1 MATIRISE
9 LRQQG
14 GNDVNIYGPTNMNL
28 GNTATFIITDFDAF
42 SEYSVSTSLGVASRV
57 DDEITVTLPFTS
69 VNNYFTL
76 IVTKNRVSR
85 TIQVAIGG
93 ASIVTPDIISPA
105 IGTEG
110 VSGNLTLQANDF
122 RTSPIGAGSVLKS
135 EWQIAADPGFA
146 TIASQGEVTT
156 GDVTRYTA
164 SGLEGNTRYY
174 ARMRYFGVGMAAS
187 NWSATVWFSTSA
199 TSIAKPSL
207 TIVGDSFNVKETPKF
222 DGSVFSVSPAGSDT
236 HVSSTWILMEGGTEV
251 WRLNNSPTDKL
262 STVLPKGVLQTSKQY
277 TMQVQYNGG
286 VSSSMLSDKLSFTTA
301 ASFNPIPGQ
310 DAGVPFGG
318 GYYAGANIVVD
329 GVEYALVV
337 APKSLG
343 GERLDDVLYKNTN
356 TATSGASS
364 LNDGWSNTLAM
375 IAAGGS
381 SAATFCRSLTI
392 GGYNDWYLPS
402 RDELEIIYRY
412 LKPTTAA
419 NTTSSDGRA
428 EGGVTGT
435 NLNSIPQSTGY
446 TTTSPTQTTVTLFRE
461 GGGESFSTY
470 IGYLTSTQYGSTSA
484 VSQTFLNGEQEQH
497 VKASQ
502 RNARAVRRVPI

>member
-1 MATIRISE
+1 MTTIRISE

-57 DDEITVTLPFTS
+57 DDEITVTLPSSST
-69 VNNYFTL
+69 NNYFNL
-76 IVTKNRVSR
+76 SVTKNNVSR

-93 ASIVTPDIISPA
+93 ASIVTPDIISPT

-110 VSGNLTLQANDF
+110 VSGNLMLQASAF

-135 EWQIAADPGFA
+135 EWQIASDPGFA

-187 NWSATVWFSTSA
+187 NWSAVVWFSTSA
-199 TSIAKPSL
+199 TSIAKPTL
-207 TIVGDSFNVKETPKF
+207 TIVGDSFNVKQTPKF

-301 ASFNPIPGQ
+301 ASFSPTPVV

-337 APKSLG
+337 APKTLG
-343 GERLDDVLYKNTN
+343 GESLNIQWQ
-356 TATSGASS
+356 TSTDGTGGTSR
-364 LNDGWSNTLAM
+364 NDGWYNTNRA
-375 IAAGGS
+375 IALSGTHP
-381 SAATFCRSLTI
+381 AASFCRGLRI
-392 GGYNDWYLPS
+392 GGYDDWYLPS
-402 RDELEIIYRY
+402 IDELEIIYRY
-412 LKPTTAA
+412 LKPG
-419 NTTSSDGRA
+419 TSNNDAYVGD
-428 EGGVTGT
+428 
-435 NLNSIPQSTGY
+435 NPNSRPVGSNY
-446 TTTSPTQTTVTLFRE
+446 TTTNPAQTSVQLFRE
-461 GGGESFSTY
+461 GGAENMSKDYYYWSSTLFYAPNYVYEAYIKSFNNGRVNNT
-470 IGYLTSTQYGSTSA
+470 TVSTQIA
-484 VSQTFLNGEQEQH
+484 
-497 VKASQ
+497 
-502 RNARAVRRVPI
+502 RARAVRRVPV